1 MLERFYLLTC
11 DDDSLAADNDPQIYT
26 KLTQDGK
33 DLINNNQVTVLLAMY
48 GSGYT
53 PYVAKAGEDLGR
65 IVLGPGLSYSP
76 LSFLSHTCTH
86 APIKQGSD
94 SLTQLHTLNPVAL
107 TLNLLRAHSLWAT
120 NSVTVKPPDTKQ
132 RLSQHTKHQVQP
144 QRVSLCVQQR
154 AEVRPSVRRPP
165 LDARVP
171 IRAASSIS
179 SGPSRLRAATSA
191 TSL

>member
-1 MLERFYLLTC
+1 MLERFYFLTC
-11 DDDSLAADNDPQIYT
+11 DDNPLADNDPQIYT

-53 PYVAKAGEDLGR
+53 PYVARAGEDLGR

-86 APIKQGSD
+86 TPLKQGSD

-154 AEVRPSVRRPP
+154 VEVRSSVRRPP

-179 SGPSRLRAATSA
+179 SVPSRLRAATSG

>member
-1 MLERFYLLTC
+1 VLERFYFLTC
-11 DDDSLAADNDPQIYT
+11 DDNPLADNDPQIYT

-33 DLINNNQVTVLLAMY
+33 DLINNKQITVLLAMY

-76 LSFLSHTCTH
+76 LSFLSHSNTH
-86 APIKQGSD
+86 TPLKQGSD

-120 NSVTVKPPDTKQ
+120 NSGTVKPPDTKQ

-179 SGPSRLRAATSA
+179 SVPSRLRAATSG